1 MQKIF
6 SVDGRIFSTLTKIFD
21 LLILNSVFLIGCMPI
36 ITIGAS
42 LTALYSVTLKMVR
55 NEESNVVN
63 DFWNS
68 FKKNLKQSSIIWLVA
83 LFVFASFIFFAQTI
97 FSTNYSLFLY
107 PLLLLVTVCLFT
119 FMYVFPLIAKFENS
133 SFLIIKNAFFI
144 SLHSTAYSI
153 LIFVITIFFVF
164 IIPIFFPK
172 LLFIW
177 LFLGFSASAFV
188 KSILFERIFNTYVKK

>member
-6 SVDGRIFSTLTKIFD
+6 SIEGRIFSTLTKIFD
-21 LLILNSVFLIGCMPI
+21 LLILNIVFIIGCLPI
-36 ITIGAS
+36 VTIGAS

-55 NEESNVVN
+55 NEEFNVVN
-63 DFWNS
+63 DFWSS
-68 FKKNLKQSSIIWLVA
+68 FKKNLKQSSIIWLVV
-83 LFVFASFIFFAQTI
+83 LFVFASFIVFAQTV

-119 FMYVFPLIAKFENS
+119 FMYVFPLLAKFDNS
-133 SFLIIKNAFFI
+133 SFLILKNALFI

-153 LIFVITIFFVF
+153 LIFIITIFFVF
-164 IIPIFFPK
+164 IIPIYFQN

-177 LFLGFSASAFV
+177 LFLGFSVSAYV
-188 KSILFERIFNTYVKK
+188 KSILFERIFNNYVNR